1 MRERFAG
8 DEFHDDAN
16 LPFDV
21 EQIVEFDGV
30 WMRNFA
36 IGTGFVHESFDDD
49 FIAIKLGME
58 FFDGDELTGT
68 ALFSEV
74 YDAHAAGGDA
84 FDNRV
89 FVVDA

>member
-58 FFDGDELTGT
+58 FFDGDELTGEDVMHWWMEDGV
-68 ALFSEV
+68 LP
-74 YDAHAAGGDA
+74 GQM
-84 FDNRV
+84 V
-89 FVVDA
+89 FEGMEDI